1 MEDFIMQAIKCSK
14 CGEMISIDNSVY
26 EKALN
31 LMGERLLE
39 KEVIIKDLREEL
51 ESCHKKLMDVN
62 KEDSK
67 VENLTTKTVEI
78 DIVNKEE
85 LHFNVSILDN
95 LRMELIKKNKEILE
109 MHQLI
114 ASGDESKIEELNNLY
129 NQVEIL
135 SEEIAKKEEDIIL
148 LVHK

>member
-1 MEDFIMQAIKCSK
+1 MQTIKCSK

-39 KEVIIKDLREEL
+39 KEAIIKDLREEL
-51 ESCHKKLMDVN
+51 ELCHKKLMDVN
-62 KEDSK
+62 KEDSR

-95 LRMELIKKNKEILE
+95 LRMELIKKKKEILE
-109 MHQLI
+109 THQLI

>member
-1 MEDFIMQAIKCSK
+1 MQTIKWSK

-31 LMGERLLE
+31 LMEERLLE
-39 KEVIIKDLREEL
+39 KEVIIKDLRAEL
-51 ESCHKKLMDVN
+51 EFCHKKLMDVN
-62 KEDSK
+62 KEDSR

-109 MHQLI
+109 THQLI

>member
-1 MEDFIMQAIKCSK
+1 MFFTGLAVIQEKKIK
-14 CGEMISIDNSVY
+14 MI
-26 EKALN
+26 
-31 LMGERLLE
+31 
-39 KEVIIKDLREEL
+39 KEAIIKDLKEEL
-51 ESCHKKLMDVN
+51 ELCHKKLMDVN
-62 KEDSK
+62 KEDSR

-135 SEEIAKKEEDIIL
+135 SEEIAKKEEDPVLSMPQNLI
-148 LVHK
+148 

>member
-1 MEDFIMQAIKCSK
+1 MQTIKCSK

-39 KEVIIKDLREEL
+39 KEAIIKDLREEL
-51 ESCHKKLMDVN
+51 ELCHKKLMDVN
-62 KEDSK
+62 KEDSR

-109 MHQLI
+109 THQLI

>member
-1 MEDFIMQAIKCSK
+1 MQAIKCSK

-39 KEVIIKDLREEL
+39 KEAIIKDLREEL
-51 ESCHKKLMDVN
+51 ELCHKKLMDVN
-62 KEDSK
+62 KEDSR

-78 DIVNKEE
+78 DIVNKEY

-109 MHQLI
+109 THQLI

>member
-1 MEDFIMQAIKCSK
+1 MQAIKCSK

-51 ESCHKKLMDVN
+51 EFCHKKLMDVN
-62 KEDSK
+62 KEDSR

-109 MHQLI
+109 THQLI
-114 ASGDESKIEELNNLY
+114 ASGDESRIEELNNLY

>member
-1 MEDFIMQAIKCSK
+1 MQAIKCSK

-39 KEVIIKDLREEL
+39 KEAIIKDLREEL
-51 ESCHKKLMDVN
+51 ELCHKKLMDVN
-62 KEDSK
+62 KEDSR

-109 MHQLI
+109 THQLI

>member
-1 MEDFIMQAIKCSK
+1 MQAIKCSK

-39 KEVIIKDLREEL
+39 KEAIIKDLREEL
-51 ESCHKKLMDVN
+51 ELCHKKLMDVN
-62 KEDSK
+62 KEDSR

-109 MHQLI
+109 THQLI

-135 SEEIAKKEEDIIL
+135 NEEIAKKEEDIIL

>member
-1 MEDFIMQAIKCSK
+1 MQAIKCSK

-39 KEVIIKDLREEL
+39 KEAIIKDLREEL
-51 ESCHKKLMDVN
+51 ELWHKKLMDVN
-62 KEDSK
+62 KEDSR

-109 MHQLI
+109 THQLI

>member
-1 MEDFIMQAIKCSK
+1 MQAIKCSK

-39 KEVIIKDLREEL
+39 KEVIIKDLRAEL
-51 ESCHKKLMDVN
+51 EFCHKKLMDVN
-62 KEDSK
+62 KEDSR

-109 MHQLI
+109 THQLI

-148 LVHK
+148 LVHN